1 MIKTLPITKARNELP
16 NLVDRADKR
25 LDEYV
30 ITVNGVPKAVLMSA
44 DQYESWKETDEIL
57 SDPEMMKGIREGEED
72 VKKGRVYD
80 WEEVKRELK
89 LNVQG
94 KTHRAR

>member
-16 NLVDRADKR
+16 DLVDRADKR

-44 DQYESWKETDEIL
+44 REFDSWKETEEIL
-57 SDPEMMKGIREGEED
+57 ADKELMKSIKRAKED
-72 VKKGRVYD
+72 IKRGRVYD
-80 WEEVKRELK
+80 WEEVKKELN
-89 LNVQG
+89 LDV
-94 KTHRAR
+94 